1 MEEYRT
7 LGGYGRAEIEE
18 KRSIFIGSADFV
30 ETEDEAVAFINRI
43 RAEFPDARHNVYA
56 YLLREG
62 AKTRYSD
69 DKEPQGTAGMPVLEV
84 LRKSNCLDA
93 VIVVTRYFGGILLG
107 AGGLARA
114 YTEAAAAAVR
124 AAGPVLRSP
133 CVSFAFSSPYSDYE
147 RYRALLASQ
156 GAILGEPEFGADVT
170 VRYTVKEKAMQAVAE
185 KLYDASLGRITPKKC
200 GEGWENLPI

>member
-1 MEEYRT
+1 MTEYRT

-18 KRSIFIGSADFV
+18 KRSVFIGSADFV
-30 ETEDEAVAFINRI
+30 TSEEEAVAFIGRI

-84 LRKSNCLDA
+84 LRKSSCLDA
-93 VIVVTRYFGGILLG
+93 VVVVTRYFGGILLG

-114 YTEAAAAAVR
+114 YTEAAVAAVS
-124 AAGPVLRSP
+124 AAGLVLRSP
-133 CVSFAFSSPYSDYE
+133 CEEYAFSCSYGEYE
-147 RYRALLASQ
+147 RCRALLE
-156 GAILGEPEFGADVT
+156 GMGVMLGEPSFGADVT
-170 VRYTVKEKAMQAVAE
+170 VRYTARATEAPLVAE
-185 KLYDASLGRITPKKC
+185 KLFDASNGRLVPQKC
-200 GEGWENLPI
+200 GDGWQMLPI

>member
-18 KRSIFIGSADFV
+18 KRSVFIGSADFV
-30 ETEDEAVAFINRI
+30 QTENEAVAFINRI

-114 YTEAAAAAVR
+114 YTEAAAAAVQT
-124 AAGPVLRSP
+124 AGLVLRSP
-133 CVSFAFSSPYSDYE
+133 CLSFAFSSTYGDYE
-147 RYRALLASQ
+147 RYRALLTSL
-156 GAILGEPEFGADVT
+156 GVLLGEPEFGADVT
-170 VRYTVKEKAMQAVAE
+170 VRYTVKESEAPLVAE
-185 KLYDASLGRITPKKC
+185 KLYDASFGRITPQKC
-200 GEGWENLPI
+200 GEGWQSLPI

>member
-1 MEEYRT
+1 MTEYRT
-7 LGGYGRAEIEE
+7 LLGEGRAEIEE
-18 KRSIFIGSADFV
+18 KRSVFIGSAAFV
-30 ETEDEAVAFINRI
+30 TTEEEAVAFINRI

-69 DKEPQGTAGMPVLEV
+69 DKEPQGTAGIPVLEV
-84 LRKSNCLDA
+84 LRKNECLDA

-124 AAGPVLRSP
+124 AAGPVLRRPAVEYTLSCSYSEYP
-133 CVSFAFSSPYSDYE
+133 RLRQLIERFGGTPGEPVFAAEITLSYTIPEKDAD
-147 RYRALLASQ
+147 RLASEFTEATCGKVLPRR
-156 GAILGEPEFGADVT
+156 GA
-170 VRYTVKEKAMQAVAE
+170 
-185 KLYDASLGRITPKKC
+185 
-200 GEGWENLPI
+200 EGWEKVPI

>member
-1 MEEYRT
+1 MTEYRT
-7 LGGYGRAEIEE
+7 VNGFGRAEIEE

-30 ETEDEAVAFINRI
+30 TTEEEAVSFIERI

-69 DKEPQGTAGMPVLEV
+69 DREPQGTAGLPVLEV
-84 LRKSNCLDA
+84 LRKNACLDT

-114 YTEAAAAAVR
+114 YTDAAAVALT
-124 AAGPVLRSP
+124 AAGRILRRP
-133 CVSFAFSSPYSDYE
+133 ALTFGFSCSYAEYPRCEY
-147 RYRALLASQ
+147 LLAQ
-156 GAILGEPEFGADVT
+156 RGAVLEAPEFSADVMMK
-170 VRYTVKEKAMQAVAE
+170 YTVPATEAE
-185 KLYDASLGRITPKKC
+185 AIAARLHDATNGKILPRKI
-200 GEGWENLPI
+200 GEGWQKIEC

>member
-1 MEEYRT
+1 MTEYRT
-7 LGGYGRAEIEE
+7 LLGEGRAEIEE
-18 KRSIFIGSADFV
+18 KRSVFIGSAAFV
-30 ETEDEAVAFINRI
+30 TTEEEAVAFINRI

-69 DKEPQGTAGMPVLEV
+69 DKEPQGTAGIPVLEV
-84 LRKSNCLDA
+84 LRKNGCLDA

-124 AAGPVLRSP
+124 AAVPVLRRPAIEYTLTCSYAEYPRLCQLIERFGGAPKEP
-133 CVSFAFSSPYSDYE
+133 CFA
-147 RYRALLASQ
+147 
-156 GAILGEPEFGADVT
+156 ADVT
-170 VRYTVKEKAMQAVAE
+170 LSYTIPEKDADRLLAEFTEVTGGKVLPRRGKEDWE
-185 KLYDASLGRITPKKC
+185 KVPV
-200 GEGWENLPI
+200 